1 MLIIGYYH
9 YYAIIATKLKEITHI
24 YKFIYRPD
32 SAALLSY
39 HGSPAAVILASSKGG
54 YIVYPSATNSVTIDR
69 KFYYHRQKIV

>member
-9 YYAIIATKLKEITHI
+9 YYAIIATKLKGITHI

-32 SAALLSY
+32 S
-39 HGSPAAVILASSKGG
+39 AAVILASSKGG

-69 KFYYHRQKIV
+69 KFCYHRQKIV

>member
-1 MLIIGYYH
+1 MLIIGYY

-32 SAALLSY
+32 S
-39 HGSPAAVILASSKGG
+39 AAVILASSKGG

-69 KFYYHRQKIV
+69 KFYYRRQKIV

>member
-1 MLIIGYYH
+1 MLIIGYY
-9 YYAIIATKLKEITHI
+9 YYAIIATKLKGITHI

-39 HGSPAAVILASSKGG
+39 HGSPAAVILASAKGSH
-54 YIVYPSATNSVTIDR
+54 IVYPSATNSVTIDR